1 MTGLIVAY
9 PELVIGIVAGL
20 VAASRGWRITPIML
34 AGAALALILV
44 VSDADLTNVCAGH
57 GECTP
62 PTKVEWIFVAIANTG
77 GWAFGVAT
85 GAALVW
91 SRRRTLS

>member
-1 MTGLIVAY
+1 MTGLVVAY
-9 PELVIGIVAGL
+9 PEILIGIIVGL
-20 VAASRGWRITPIML
+20 VAASRRWRLAPIVL
-34 AGAALALILV
+34 VGAALALILV
-44 VSDADLTNVCAGH
+44 VSDADLTNVCSGH

-62 PTKVEWIFVAIANTG
+62 PTKVDWTFVAIANAG

-85 GAALVW
+85 GAALMW

>member
-9 PELVIGIVAGL
+9 PELVLGIVAGA
-20 VAASRGWRITPIML
+20 VAAARGWRITPIVL

-57 GECTP
+57 GECTR
-62 PTKVEWIFVAIANTG
+62 PTKVEWTLVAFANAG
-77 GWAFGVAT
+77 GWTFGVAT

-91 SRRRTLS
+91 SRRRQLS

>member
-20 VAASRGWRITPIML
+20 VAASRGWRITPIVL
-34 AGAALALILV
+34 AGAAIALVLV
-44 VSDADLTNVCAGH
+44 VSDANLTDVCAGH
-57 GECTP
+57 AECIR
-62 PTKVEWIFVAIANTG
+62 PTKVEWTFVALANAG

-85 GAALVW
+85 GAALVR
-91 SRRRTLS
+91 SRRRPLS

>member
-9 PELVIGIVAGL
+9 PELVIGIVVGL
-20 VAASRGWRITPIML
+20 VAASRGWRLAPIVL

-44 VSDADLTNVCAGH
+44 VGDADLTNACAGH

-62 PTKVEWIFVAIANTG
+62 PTKVDWTFVAIANAG
-77 GWAFGVAT
+77 GWAFGVAA

-91 SRRRTLS
+91 SRRRPLS